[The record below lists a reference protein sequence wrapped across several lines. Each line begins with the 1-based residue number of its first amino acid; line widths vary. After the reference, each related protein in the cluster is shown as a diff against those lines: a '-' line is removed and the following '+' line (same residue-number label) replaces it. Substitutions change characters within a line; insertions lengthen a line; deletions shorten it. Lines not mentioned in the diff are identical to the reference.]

1 MSRGLTEQ
9 FTQLLFDN
17 DLISGARNQ
26 DNGSTSVYA
35 HYPNGSKLRVNAAK
49 TDLVHLEETTTKGAL
64 KLLSLNAREALEY
77 VKHWSLDLDNGGVFV
92 NSMDEAY
99 IAARNLLDELRR
111 LEGMVII
118 AARNLLDESPGL
130 EGMVTTDVDVKKF
143 TAYITYPRVGNYTVH
158 GLLVK
163 LPAAPSHLQ
172 EIVRACTYED

>member
-99 IAARNLLDELRR
+99 SAARDL
-111 LEGMVII
+111 LEG
-118 AARNLLDESPGL
+118 LGDL
-130 EGMVTTDVDVKKF
+130 EGVDTSAVDVKKF
-143 TAYITYPRVGNYTVH
+143 TAYITYPRVGNYSVH
-158 GLLVK
+158 GLLLK

>member
-35 HYPNGSKLRVNAAK
+35 HYPNGSKLRVYSATTNLICLELEVNGK
-49 TDLVHLEETTTKGAL
+49 TTETRINVTD
-64 KLLSLNAREALEY
+64 ALEY
-77 VKHWSLDLDNGGVFV
+77 VRRWSLDLESGGVFV
-92 NSMDEAY
+92 TTMDEAY
-99 IAARNLLDELRR
+99 SAARDL
-111 LEGMVII
+111 LEG
-118 AARNLLDESPGL
+118 LGDL
-130 EGMVTTDVDVKKF
+130 EGVDTSAVDVKKF
-143 TAYITYPRVGNYTVH
+143 AAYITYPRVGNYTVH

-172 EIVRACTYED
+172 YIVRACTYED

>member
-35 HYPNGSKLRVNAAK
+35 HYPNGSKLRVYSATTNLICLELEVNGK
-49 TDLVHLEETTTKGAL
+49 TAETRINVTD
-64 KLLSLNAREALEY
+64 ALEY
-77 VKHWSLDLDNGGVFV
+77 VRRWSLDLDNGGVFV

-99 IAARNLLDELRR
+99 SAARDLLDGLSD
-111 LEGMVII
+111 LEGMDTS
-118 AARNLLDESPGL
+118 A
-130 EGMVTTDVDVKKF
+130 VDVKKF

-172 EIVRACTYED
+172 EIVRACTYEN

>member
-35 HYPNGSKLRVNAAK
+35 HYPNGSKLRVHAVK
-49 TDLVHLEETTTKGAL
+49 TNLVRLEETTTKGAL

-77 VKHWSLDLDNGGVFV
+77 VKRWSLDLENGGVFV

-99 IAARNLLDELRR
+99 SAARDLLDTVS
-111 LEGMVII
+111 G
-118 AARNLLDESPGL
+118 LDWLDISA
-130 EGMVTTDVDVKKF
+130 VDIKKF

-158 GLLVK
+158 GLLVR
-163 LPAAPSHLQ
+163 LPKSELYLASIL
-172 EIVRACTYED
+172 RDCTHED

>member
-35 HYPNGSKLRVNAAK
+35 HYPNGSKLRVHAVK
-49 TDLVHLEETTTKGAL
+49 TNLVRLEETTTKGAL

-77 VKHWSLDLDNGGVFV
+77 VKRWSLELDNGGVFV

-99 IAARNLLDELRR
+99 SAARDL
-111 LEGMVII
+111 LEG
-118 AARNLLDESPGL
+118 LGDL
-130 EGMVTTDVDVKKF
+130 EGVDTSAVDVKKF
-143 TAYITYPRVGNYTVH
+143 TAYITYPRVGNYSVH
-158 GLLVK
+158 GLLLK

>member
-17 DLISGARNQ
+17 DLIYSAVEQRSGA
-26 DNGSTSVYA
+26 TTVYG
-35 HYPNGSKLRVNAAK
+35 HYPNGSILRVNAAK
-49 TDLVHLEETTTKGAL
+49 TDLINLELEVNGKTAL
-64 KLLSLNAREALEY
+64 TRLNARDALEY
-77 VKHWSLDLDNGGVFV
+77 VKRWSLDLESGIFV
-92 NSMDEAY
+92 STMDEAY
-99 IAARNLLDELRR
+99 TAARDLLDGLR
-111 LEGMVII
+111 
-118 AARNLLDESPGL
+118 GL

>member
-35 HYPNGSKLRVNAAK
+35 HYPNGSKLRVKAVK
-49 TDLVHLEETTTKGAL
+49 TNLVHLEETTTKGAL

-77 VKHWSLDLDNGGVFV
+77 VKRWSLDLDNGGVFV

-99 IAARNLLDELRR
+99 TAARDLLDSVS
-111 LEGMVII
+111 G
-118 AARNLLDESPGL
+118 LDY
-130 EGMVTTDVDVKKF
+130 VDVSAVDIKKVA
-143 TAYITYPRVGNYTVH
+143 AYITYPRVGNYTVH
-158 GLLVK
+158 GLLLK
-163 LPAAPSHLQ
+163 LPTAPSHFFD
-172 EIVRACTYED
+172 IVRACTYED

>member
-49 TDLVHLEETTTKGAL
+49 TDLVRLEETTTKGAL

-99 IAARNLLDELRR
+99 SAARDLLDGLSD
-111 LEGMVII
+111 LEGMDTS
-118 AARNLLDESPGL
+118 A
-130 EGMVTTDVDVKKF
+130 VDVKKF

-158 GLLVK
+158 GLLLK

-172 EIVRACTYED
+172 YIVRACTYED

>member
-35 HYPNGSKLRVNAAK
+35 HYPNGSKLRVKAVK
-49 TDLVHLEETTTKGAL
+49 TDLIHLEETTAKGAI
-64 KLLSLNAREALEY
+64 KIFSLNAREALEY
-77 VKHWSLDLDNGGVFV
+77 VKRWSLDLDNGGVFV

-99 IAARNLLDELRR
+99 TAARNLLDELR
-111 LEGMVII
+111 
-118 AARNLLDESPGL
+118 GL
-130 EGMVTTDVDVKKF
+130 EGMIISEVDVKKF
-143 TAYITYPRVGNYTVH
+143 TAYITYPRVGNFMVH

-163 LPAAPSHLQ
+163 LPAAPSHLHD
-172 EIVRACTYED
+172 IVRACTHED

>member
-26 DNGSTSVYA
+26 SNGSTSVHA
-35 HYPNGSKLRVNAAK
+35 HYPNGSKLRVKAVK
-49 TDLVHLEETTTKGAL
+49 TNLVHLEETTTAGAL
-64 KLLSLNAREALEY
+64 KLLSLPAREALEY
-77 VKHWSLDLDNGGVFV
+77 VKRWSLDLETGGVFV
-92 NSMDEAY
+92 KSMDEAY
-99 IAARNLLDELRR
+99 SAARDL
-111 LEGMVII
+111 LEG
-118 AARNLLDESPGL
+118 LGDL
-130 EGMVTTDVDVKKF
+130 EGVDITAVDVKKF

-172 EIVRACTYED
+172 EIVRACTHED

>member
-35 HYPNGSKLRVNAAK
+35 HYPNGSKLRVHAVK
-49 TDLVHLEETTTKGAL
+49 TNLVRLEETTAKGAL

-77 VKHWSLDLDNGGVFV
+77 VKRWSLDLDNGGVFV

-99 IAARNLLDELRR
+99 SAARDLLDGLR
-111 LEGMVII
+111 
-118 AARNLLDESPGL
+118 GL

-163 LPAAPSHLQ
+163 LPDAPSHLN

>member
-35 HYPNGSKLRVNAAK
+35 HYPNGSKLRVKAVK
-49 TDLVHLEETTTKGAL
+49 TNLVHLEETTTTGAL
-64 KLLSLNAREALEY
+64 KILSLPAREALEY
-77 VKHWSLDLDNGGVFV
+77 VKRWSLDLENGGVFV
-92 NSMDEAY
+92 MSMDEAY
-99 IAARNLLDELRR
+99 SAARDL
-111 LEGMVII
+111 LEG
-118 AARNLLDESPGL
+118 LGDL
-130 EGMVTTDVDVKKF
+130 EGVDTSAVDVKKF

-172 EIVRACTYED
+172 EIVRACTYEN

>member
-9 FTQLLFDN
+9 LVQLLFDN

-26 DNGSTSVYA
+26 SDGATSVFA
-35 HYPNGSKLRVNAAK
+35 HYPNGSTLTVHATK
-49 TDLVHLEETTTKGAL
+49 TNLVRLEETTTKGAL

-77 VKHWSLDLDNGGVFV
+77 VKRWSLELDNGGVFV

-99 IAARNLLDELRR
+99 SAARDL
-111 LEGMVII
+111 LEG
-118 AARNLLDESPGL
+118 LGDL
-130 EGMVTTDVDVKKF
+130 EGVDTSAVDVKKF
-143 TAYITYPRVGNYTVH
+143 TAYITYPRVGNYSVH
-158 GLLVK
+158 GLLLK

>member
-35 HYPNGSKLRVNAAK
+35 HYPNGSKLRVKAVK

-64 KLLSLNAREALEY
+64 KILSLNAREALEY
-77 VKHWSLDLDNGGVFV
+77 VKRWSLDLEGGGVFV

-99 IAARNLLDELRR
+99 SAARDL
-111 LEGMVII
+111 LEGLG
-118 AARNLLDESPGL
+118 NL
-130 EGMVTTDVDVKKF
+130 EGVDTSAVDVKKF

>member
-35 HYPNGSKLRVNAAK
+35 HYPNGSKLRVYSATTNLICLELEINGK
-49 TDLVHLEETTTKGAL
+49 TAETRINVTD
-64 KLLSLNAREALEY
+64 ALEY
-77 VKHWSLDLDNGGVFV
+77 VRRWSLDLESGGVFV
-92 NSMDEAY
+92 TTMDEAY
-99 IAARNLLDELRR
+99 SAARDL
-111 LEGMVII
+111 LEGISDLGSVDTS
-118 AARNLLDESPGL
+118 A
-130 EGMVTTDVDVKKF
+130 VDVKKF
-143 TAYITYPRVGNYTVH
+143 TAYITYPRVGNYSVH
-158 GLLVK
+158 GLLLK

>member
-35 HYPNGSKLRVNAAK
+35 HYPNGSKLRVYSATTNLICLELEINGETAETRINV
-49 TDLVHLEETTTKGAL
+49 TD
-64 KLLSLNAREALEY
+64 ALEY
-77 VKHWSLDLDNGGVFV
+77 VRRWSLDLESGGVFV
-92 NSMDEAY
+92 TTMDEAY
-99 IAARNLLDELRR
+99 SAARDL
-111 LEGMVII
+111 LEGISDLGSVDTS
-118 AARNLLDESPGL
+118 A
-130 EGMVTTDVDVKKF
+130 VDVKKF
-143 TAYITYPRVGNYTVH
+143 TAYITYPRVGNYSVH
-158 GLLVK
+158 GLLLK

>member
-35 HYPNGSKLRVNAAK
+35 HYPNGSKLRVKAVK

-77 VKHWSLDLDNGGVFV
+77 VKRWSLDLESGGVFV
-92 NSMDEAY
+92 TTMDEAY
-99 IAARNLLDELRR
+99 SAARDLLDGLR
-111 LEGMVII
+111 
-118 AARNLLDESPGL
+118 GL

-158 GLLVK
+158 GLLLK